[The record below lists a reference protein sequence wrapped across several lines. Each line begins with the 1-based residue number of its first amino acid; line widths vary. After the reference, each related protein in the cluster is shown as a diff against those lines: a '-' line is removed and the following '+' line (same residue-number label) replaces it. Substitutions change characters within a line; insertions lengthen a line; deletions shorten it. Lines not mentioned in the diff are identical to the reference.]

1 MNGNNNHQNDPVR
14 DLVDDII
21 QKISTENDNVYISVS
36 RITKITI
43 VLNDFR
49 QGEARI
55 GLEARTKL
63 EAKKRKVHQQIYQE
77 RIKLVKGCY
86 ANSYSQIGKQ
96 LCSLGDGGY
105 HLFSLL

>member
-1 MNGNNNHQNDPVR
+1 MVFVIFVISRPTQQYQVMNGNNNHQNDPVR

-49 QGEARI
+49 
-55 GLEARTKL
+55 
-63 EAKKRKVHQQIYQE
+63 
-77 RIKLVKGCY
+77 
-86 ANSYSQIGKQ
+86 
-96 LCSLGDGGY
+96 
-105 HLFSLL
+105 